1 MEIDI
6 RWNPIK
12 YGVQINKLFFLYC
25 KYIKWQNAMAKM
37 MLSFRIDKYWY
48 KDIQYRTI
56 KRENCK
62 CKKMKEQ
69 LALWDRQ

>member
-6 RWNPIK
+6 RWNPIR

-48 KDIQYRTI
+48 KDIQ
-56 KRENCK
+56 
-62 CKKMKEQ
+62 
-69 LALWDRQ
+69 